1 LKDPHVRWVAG
12 GTAEILS
19 MADDKITLRSTH
31 PSPPGSRIEGGVACD
46 RPVTL
51 RVKIHACRKEPDG
64 AFVLEGR
71 ALDLTRAD
79 RERLAGEISQK
90 DREVQEGR
98 GDGSERQA
106 PDGPPHS

>member
-1 LKDPHVRWVAG
+1 
-12 GTAEILS
+12 

-64 AFVLEGR
+64 CYVLEGR

-79 RERLAGEISQK
+79 RERLAVVIAQK

-106 PDGPPHS
+106 PDGPPDS